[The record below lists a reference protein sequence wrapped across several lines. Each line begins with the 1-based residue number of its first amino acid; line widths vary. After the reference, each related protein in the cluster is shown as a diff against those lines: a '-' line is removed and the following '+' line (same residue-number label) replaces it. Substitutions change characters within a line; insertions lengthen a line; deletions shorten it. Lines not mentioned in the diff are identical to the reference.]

1 MVENTQTPNN
11 ESGKEEAKMTTTTD
25 KKTTF
30 ADLLRRYEQ
39 QARTPHTD
47 AYTTALT
54 DLATAIAYSVLKK
67 CIATSQNKALL
78 DVRRSI
84 ARDTA
89 MLDNINYA
97 SANAYTMEY
106 TADGDTEQ
114 KTVDR
119 DLADA
124 LAKLTRQSLGGG
136 LDLVNDAIV
145 AILAETKKST
155 DASDGWLERPYTVRR
170 LKRKVWIKVE
180 DSADGWET
188 VDTTPIRETYQAVRR
203 AINASRAMQ
212 TDPRNGYTYLADIA
226 TDEESGAEDVVYR
239 RLPKYADLGGHVV
252 DANGKE
258 TAYTGDEQTVADMD
272 DIVARLDLTARQT
285 KVLQL
290 RLCGYGKKAIAT
302 YLGISAS
309 SVATLLRRIRDR
321 ATEIG
326 LVPD

>member
-54 DLATAIAYSVLKK
+54 DLATAIAYSVVKK
-67 CIATSQNKALL
+67 CIDVSQNRTLI
-78 DVRRSI
+78 DIRRSI

-89 MLDNINYA
+89 TLDKIDYA
-97 SANAYTMEY
+97 SQNAYATGY
-106 TADGDTEQ
+106 NDDGDMVQVTA
-114 KTVDR
+114 DR
-119 DLADA
+119 DLSSA
-124 LAKLTRQSLGGG
+124 LDRLLRQTLGDG
-136 LDLVNDAIV
+136 LDIVNDAVV
-145 AILAETKKST
+145 AIL
-155 DASDGWLERPYTVRR
+155 DATRNADTAADGWLERPYTVRR

-212 TDPRNGYTYLADIA
+212 TDPRNGYTYIADMVA
-226 TDEESGAEDVVYR
+226 DADSDNAETIYR
-239 RLPKYADLGGHVV
+239 RMPKYADIGGHVM
-252 DANGKE
+252 DYNGRD
-258 TAYTGDEQTVADMD
+258 TAYTADDQTAADMD